1 MSDIDRPLSPHL
13 QVYSWRI
20 SNTTSILHRLTGVGL
35 SLGVFCFVGWVV
47 SIAFGSAVYAMALSV
62 LSGPL
67 GLVVLFLF
75 SLSFFY
81 HLSNGIRHLFWDIGY
96 GFEKG
101 FARKTGWVA
110 IFSALFITVLFWL
123 GAMK

>member
-47 SIAFGSAVYAMALSV
+47 SIAFGPAVYAMALSV

-67 GLVVLFLF
+67 GLVILFLF

-101 FARKTGWVA
+101 FANKTGWFA
-110 IFSALFITVLFWL
+110 IFSALFITVLFWF
-123 GAMK
+123 GVMK